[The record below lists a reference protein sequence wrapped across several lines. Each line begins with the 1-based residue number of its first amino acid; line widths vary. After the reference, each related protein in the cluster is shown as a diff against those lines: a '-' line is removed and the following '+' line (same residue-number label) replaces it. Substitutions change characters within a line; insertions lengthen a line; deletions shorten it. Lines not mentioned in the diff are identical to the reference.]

1 MSDASELLQ
10 KALTHSF
17 VRPELLGRALTH
29 RSAAK
34 DHNERLEFLGDS
46 VLGFLIADYLYE
58 NFPEATE
65 GELSRMRASLVKRSS
80 LALIARKLDLGECL
94 HLGSGERSSGGAE
107 RDSILADGVEAIIAA
122 IYLDGGLDASRRQ
135 VYDWAAVLI
144 KIKDQAAGIQR
155 KDPKTQLQELMQAE
169 GLPLPVY
176 TVLEVSGEAHNQL
189 FTIACALQSAEVS
202 ETGQGVSKR
211 IAQQQA
217 AQKMIAKLQHKIDEP
232 SGEAS

>member
-1 MSDASELLQ
+1 MSDASQLLQ
-10 KALTHSF
+10 QALTHSF
-17 VRPELLGRALTH
+17 VRPELLARALTH

-58 NFPEATE
+58 NFPEAAE

-80 LALIARKLDLGECL
+80 LAFIAKQLKLGEYL
-94 HLGSGERSSGGAE
+94 QLGSGERSSGGAE
-107 RDSILADGVEAIIAA
+107 RDSILADAVEAIIAA

-155 KDPKTQLQELMQAE
+155 KDPKTQLQELMQAK

-176 TVLEVSGEAHNQL
+176 KVLEVSGEAHNQL
-189 FTIACALQSAEVS
+189 FTIACALPSQETS
-202 ETGQGVSKR
+202 ETGQGASKR

-217 AQKMIAKLQHKIDEP
+217 AQKMIEKLQQTIDKP